1 MKRSIVSGV
10 AALAVLCMLAGTSF
24 AASTM
29 KVNVQG
35 ILLDMNCYSAHG
47 LMSRAH
53 GKTCGMAC
61 MMKGLPAGILV
72 KGHAWTLVVNSRLLA
87 HYIGLKARVVGRS
100 NPKTN
105 VIIPSEILVDQHG
118 KYTKIALK

>member
-1 MKRSIVSGV
+1 MKRSIVFGV
-10 AALAVLCMLAGTSF
+10 AALAALCMLVGTSF
-24 AASTM
+24 AATTV
-29 KVNVQG
+29 KVNVKG

-87 HYIGLKARVVGRS
+87 HYIGLKARVIGVA
-100 NPKTN
+100 NAKTN
-105 VIIPSEILVDQHG
+105 VVIPSEILVDEHG
-118 KYTKIALK
+118 KYTKVAIH

>member
-1 MKRSIVSGV
+1 MKRSIVAAV

-24 AASTM
+24 AASIK
-29 KVNVQG
+29 KVNVKG
-35 ILLDMNCYSAHG
+35 VLLDMNCYSTHG

-72 KGHAWTLVVNSRLLA
+72 KGHVWTLVVNSRLLA
-87 HYIGLKARVVGRS
+87 HYIGLKARVMGAA

-105 VIIPSEILVDQHG
+105 AIIPSEILVDQHG
-118 KYTKIALK
+118 KYTKIAIK